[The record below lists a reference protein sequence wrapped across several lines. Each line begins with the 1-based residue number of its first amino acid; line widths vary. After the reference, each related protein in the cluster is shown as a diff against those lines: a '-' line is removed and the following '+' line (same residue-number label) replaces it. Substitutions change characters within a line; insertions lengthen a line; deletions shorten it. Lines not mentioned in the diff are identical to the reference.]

1 MLVNFF
7 LTSRLALR
15 KHKVLKGINN
25 ILILKLI
32 GVSKNGTRSFLIYN
46 TNITI
51 YIFGR
56 ITIIIITNLKRA
68 TSRLVPIKCVK
79 VRNYKH

>member
-1 MLVNFF
+1 M
-7 LTSRLALR
+7 SRLVPR
-15 KHKVLKGINN
+15 KYKVLKGTND
-25 ILILKLI
+25 ILVLKLV
-32 GVSKNGTRSFLIYN
+32 GVSRNGIRSFLVCN

-56 ITIIIITNLKRA
+56 IIIIAITNFGQA
-68 TSRLVPIKCVK
+68 TSRLVPIKRIK